1 MTHPTPPTPVR
12 DAAGAALQGPATDHH
27 SAMQQRFGW
36 QVPSH
41 LNMAQLCCVRWAEA
55 DLSKEKIA
63 VIQDGP
69 SAEATFHSYFEL
81 HEQACRLANV
91 LSGPGGL
98 GVQRGDRVA
107 IVLPQRFET
116 AVAYMG
122 VMQAGAVGM
131 PLSMLFGPEALA
143 YRLQDSQA
151 VVAICD
157 EAGWANLDEVRAQCP
172 ALRAVL
178 VVGETGSVVGPGAD
192 RAVRPWAVSLA
203 AASPA
208 FACVNTL
215 ADEPA
220 VLIYTSG
227 TTGNP
232 KGGLIPHRALVGN
245 LSGFV
250 CSQNLF
256 GFAPGPQGELPFPS
270 ASPAPVPPHVAGM
283 AALEALAPEPPLP
296 LGSEAVFWSPADWA
310 WTGGLMDALLPTL
323 YFGRPIVAYNG
334 RFSPEVAFGLLQRH
348 RVTHSFLFPT
358 ALKAMMKAYPR
369 PRERFQFQLHGLMSA
384 GEAVGDAVFAYCR
397 EQLGVVVNEMFGQ
410 TEVNYVVGNF
420 SLNQVWGEAIPAAT
434 PHALGWPAK
443 PGSMG
448 KGYPGHR
455 VTTIDDDGQECPVG
469 VPGEVAVHRRSP
481 HPEPQ
486 GQLDPIFMLGY
497 WGKPEATLAK
507 FTGPADNSWFRTGDM
522 AVRDADGYLW
532 YHGRADDVFKVA
544 GYRIGPSE
552 IENCLVK
559 HPAVLNAAVVPKPD
573 AERGALVKAYVVLSP
588 EFVANN
594 AHGISA
600 TSLSDAETMAPLVAE
615 LQAHVKSRLAP
626 YEYPKEMEFVEG
638 LPMTTTGKVQR
649 RILRLQEEARYRAQA
664 SGTGPA

>member
-69 SAEATFHSYFEL
+69 SAEATFHSYGEL

-178 VVGETGSVVGPGAD
+178 VVGETGSVVGETGSVVGPGAD
-192 RAVRPWAVSLA
+192 GAVRPWAASLA
-203 AASPA
+203 AASPV

-250 CSQNLF
+250 CS
-256 GFAPGPQGELPFPS
+256 
-270 ASPAPVPPHVAGM
+270 
-283 AALEALAPEPPLP
+283 
-296 LGSEAVFWSPADWA
+296 
-310 WTGGLMDALLPTL
+310 
-323 YFGRPIVAYNG
+323 
-334 RFSPEVAFGLLQRH
+334 
-348 RVTHSFLFPT
+348 
-358 ALKAMMKAYPR
+358 
-369 PRERFQFQLHGLMSA
+369 
-384 GEAVGDAVFAYCR
+384 
-397 EQLGVVVNEMFGQ
+397 
-410 TEVNYVVGNF
+410 
-420 SLNQVWGEAIPAAT
+420 
-434 PHALGWPAK
+434 
-443 PGSMG
+443 
-448 KGYPGHR
+448 
-455 VTTIDDDGQECPVG
+455 
-469 VPGEVAVHRRSP
+469 
-481 HPEPQ
+481 
-486 GQLDPIFMLGY
+486 
-497 WGKPEATLAK
+497 
-507 FTGPADNSWFRTGDM
+507 
-522 AVRDADGYLW
+522 
-532 YHGRADDVFKVA
+532 
-544 GYRIGPSE
+544 
-552 IENCLVK
+552 
-559 HPAVLNAAVVPKPD
+559 
-573 AERGALVKAYVVLSP
+573 
-588 EFVANN
+588 
-594 AHGISA
+594 
-600 TSLSDAETMAPLVAE
+600 
-615 LQAHVKSRLAP
+615 
-626 YEYPKEMEFVEG
+626 
-638 LPMTTTGKVQR
+638 
-649 RILRLQEEARYRAQA
+649 
-664 SGTGPA
+664 